1 MPSPPA
7 ALRHVLHRADVLPA
21 GRDIHLPRF
30 RRHAEERQ
38 RQVVV
43 AVARHHRAAPGRR
56 LRDALQRTDERLC
69 AESPAAG
76 AGHGRGGGDVVA
88 SLAETSAS
96 APERR
101 R

>member
-1 MPSPPA
+1 M
-7 ALRHVLHRADVLPA
+7 LPVYFSA
-21 GRDIHLPRF
+21 
-30 RRHAEERQ
+30 
-38 RQVVV
+38 
-43 AVARHHRAAPGRR
+43 HHRAAPGRR
-56 LRDALQRTDERLC
+56 LVDDLQRTNEWLC

-96 APERR
+96 APDRR